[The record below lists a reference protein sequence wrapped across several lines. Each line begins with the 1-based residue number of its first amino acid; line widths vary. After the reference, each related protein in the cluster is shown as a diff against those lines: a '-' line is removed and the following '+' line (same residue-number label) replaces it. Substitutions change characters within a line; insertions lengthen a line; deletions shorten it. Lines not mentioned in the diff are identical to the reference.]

1 MNMVQ
6 RHGEATCL
14 SCMVPWPGRAGYK
27 HGSAVKFSGM
37 VKQHDLSVWFHGM
50 VQRHDP
56 MASTVY
62 GAECPSG
69 SGIQNPETE

>member
-14 SCMVPWPGRAGYK
+14 SCMVPWPGRAGYE
-27 HGSAVKFSGM
+27 HGSAAKFSSILERHA
-37 VKQHDLSVWFHGM
+37 KAAWFHGRVELVMNM
-50 VQRHDP
+50 VQRH
-56 MASTVY
+56 